1 MSTIKRS
8 QRLEAVLKKMSKDVY
23 YLTTERAYLVESLRE
38 QSEYLQESTKQQVS
52 PTEKI
57 DGLAAEKCR
66 FERELKGKGNAL
78 EAAQD
83 NIVALEKRLEKLA
96 VWNVQQATKLLRTE
110 KALTEMGG
118 RAKKLA
124 DENAILKSQ
133 STDADSMYPKMETL
147 VTAEKKHKI
156 IALYLQLKQELARA
170 NAQLDDASNAG
181 SCFRSPSISFQLTLR
196 QSSTSEDL
204 LDDIEGAN
212 MVEDDDDEEEEEEE
226 EKMDRYSEVEQKEN
240 DSPNQEYIR
249 FIPSANLCKDRAPS
263 EDFDAEVSESEKECL
278 YLAAISNSSAET

>member
-8 QRLEAVLKKMSKDVY
+8 QRLEAALKKMSKDVY

-38 QSEYLQESTKQQVS
+38 QSEHLRESTEQQVS
-52 PTEKI
+52 LTEKI

-66 FERELKGKGNAL
+66 LEGELKGKNDAL

-96 VWNVQQATKLLRTE
+96 IWNAQQGMKLLRTE
-110 KALTEMGG
+110 KALTEMSE
-118 RAKKLA
+118 RTKKLA
-124 DENAILKSQ
+124 EENTILKRQ
-133 STDADSMYPKMETL
+133 AMDADSMYPKMGTL
-147 VTAEKKHKI
+147 VTASKRHKI
-156 IALYLQLKQELARA
+156 IALYLQLKQEIAKA
-170 NAQLDDASNAG
+170 NAQIDDASNAG

-212 MVEDDDDEEEEEEE
+212 LVDDGDEEEE

-263 EDFDAEVSESEKECL
+263 EDFDAEVSESEEECL